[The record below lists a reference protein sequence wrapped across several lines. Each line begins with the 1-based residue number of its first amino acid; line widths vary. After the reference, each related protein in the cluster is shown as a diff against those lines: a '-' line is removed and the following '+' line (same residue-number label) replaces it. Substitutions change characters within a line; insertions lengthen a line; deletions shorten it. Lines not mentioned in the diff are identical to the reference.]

1 MATIVWL
8 NGPSRQQII
17 KTLPRQNIEVG
28 CNYILNDR
36 QVDHVCCFDQPMM
49 KRLEQQPD
57 VKYWTRNYYAKPNK
71 WNNVKPIHGKFKVD
85 AQNSGI
91 LAIQLAHNLTD
102 RKNENIYVLGCD
114 WGLTKHSV
122 YDYGDIRGKAKPLK
136 HTNHCIKHLYY
147 MNNTDNNI
155 FVVNDDKP
163 DVTIPVI
170 TIKQFLEKLQ

>member
-8 NGPSRQQII
+8 NGPSRQNLID
-17 KTLPRQNIEVG
+17 TLPRQNIEIG

-36 QVDHVCCFDQPMM
+36 QVDHVCCFDQPMI
-49 KRLEQQPD
+49 KKLVRQD
-57 VKYWTRNYYAKPNK
+57 NVKYWTRNYYAKPNE
-71 WNNVKPIHGKFKVD
+71 WNDVKPIAGKFRVE

-102 RKNENIYVLGCD
+102 RKKDNIYIIGCD
-114 WGLTKHSV
+114 WGITKDTV

-147 MNNTDNNI
+147 MNQTDNNI
-155 FVVNDDKP
+155 FVVNDQQP

-170 TIKQFLEKLQ
+170 TIKHFLEKLQ

>member
-1 MATIVWL
+1 M
-8 NGPSRQQII
+8 
-17 KTLPRQNIEVG
+17 
-28 CNYILNDR
+28 DR
-36 QVDHVCCFDQPMM
+36 DDLLEYFDQVTSHARKLLEDKNHDYAGQGDVFANFTRVESLGITSTEKGMLVRM
-49 KRLEQQPD
+49 SDKLSRLSSFCEQ
-57 VKYWTRNYYAKPNK
+57 
-71 WNNVKPIHGKFKVD
+71 GKFKVD